1 MSSSPHL
8 TCEAIQIYHPLL
20 APHDFHSLFQQ
31 QLNLTVFSLNYPSFP
46 PYIWKN
52 CVFASDD
59 PRVKDMFLQKFPF
72 HSTQNAEIMSLDK
85 QSCIYFLWA
94 HIDLMFWNG
103 SSPTD
108 SEFLCAKLIL
118 KSSTHTQCVSGQH
131 PSTYPQ
137 LRTAFRLHQTP
148 GSQLFNCTER
158 ITNSSRG
165 SSWRRQKKQKQLLDP
180 TKRWAI
186 RSFAT
191 YPASFSVHQATQSL
205 QWLAVWKWANLGDH
219 TCPGPTDSNR
229 KQPFFSTKAAIHIS
243 ASFKATKKEVKFQF
257 IVLLPSSQ
265 DG

>member
-118 KSSTHTQCVSGQH
+118 KSSTHTHTTAGFGEAARECETHRVSTT
-131 PSTYPQ
+131 PNPWFSTLQ
-137 LRTAFRLHQTP
+137 LYRKNHQQQRIFLEAPNQKVSNQKLRNLP
-148 GSQLFNCTER
+148 GLV
-158 ITNSSRG
+158 
-165 SSWRRQKKQKQLLDP
+165 
-180 TKRWAI
+180 
-186 RSFAT
+186 FAT
-191 YPASFSVHQATQSL
+191 RPP
-205 QWLAVWKWANLGDH
+205 NLCSG
-219 TCPGPTDSNR
+219 
-229 KQPFFSTKAAIHIS
+229 
-243 ASFKATKKEVKFQF
+243 
-257 IVLLPSSQ
+257 
-265 DG
+265 

>member
-118 KSSTHTQCVSGQH
+118 KSSTHTHYCRVWRSC
-131 PSTYPQ
+131 
-137 LRTAFRLHQTP
+137 P
-148 GSQLFNCTER
+148 GVRNAPRFDYTKPLVL
-158 ITNSSRG
+158 NSSIV
-165 SSWRRQKKQKQLLDP
+165 QKESP
-180 TKRWAI
+180 TAEDLPGGAQPKGEQ
-186 RSFAT
+186 SE
-191 YPASFSVHQATQSL
+191 ASQPTRPRFRHQATQSL

>member
-118 KSSTHTQCVSGQH
+118 KSSTHTHTHTLLQGLEKL
-131 PSTYPQ
+131 PSAK
-137 LRTAFRLHQTP
+137 RTAFRLHQTP

-158 ITNSSRG
+158 ITSQQQRVFLEAPNQKVSNQKLRNLPGLVFGPPGHPISAVEMG
-165 SSWRRQKKQKQLLDP
+165 KSWRPHLSRAYRLQPQATFFLNKSCHSYLCILQSHKKRGEISVHCSP
-180 TKRWAI
+180 TK
-186 RSFAT
+186 
-191 YPASFSVHQATQSL
+191 
-205 QWLAVWKWANLGDH
+205 
-219 TCPGPTDSNR
+219 
-229 KQPFFSTKAAIHIS
+229 
-243 ASFKATKKEVKFQF
+243 
-257 IVLLPSSQ
+257 
-265 DG
+265 

>member
-72 HSTQNAEIMSLDK
+72 HSTQKDEIMSLDK

-118 KSSTHTQCVSGQH
+118 KSSTHTHCVLQG
-131 PSTYPQ
+131 
-137 LRTAFRLHQTP
+137 LEKLP
-148 GSQLFNCTER
+148 GSAKQQR
-158 ITNSSRG
+158 IFLEAPNQKVSNQKLRNLPGLVFGPPGHPISAVEMG
-165 SSWRRQKKQKQLLDP
+165 KSWRPHLSRAYRLQPQATFFLNKSCHSYLCILQSHKKRGEISVHCSP
-180 TKRWAI
+180 TK
-186 RSFAT
+186 
-191 YPASFSVHQATQSL
+191 
-205 QWLAVWKWANLGDH
+205 
-219 TCPGPTDSNR
+219 
-229 KQPFFSTKAAIHIS
+229 
-243 ASFKATKKEVKFQF
+243 
-257 IVLLPSSQ
+257 
-265 DG
+265 